1 MADKRAD
8 LKKFWP
14 LRLDAEIL
22 HPGANGGMRQNMIRE
37 VAEIAVKDGTEA
49 EFVAAVEKAVPIF
62 RAAKGCSAMRLEKVV
77 ETPGLFRLIVLWE
90 TLEDHTVTFRGS
102 EGFQAWRGL
111 VGPFFAQPP
120 RVDHSEMAV
129 AGFGE
134 A

>member
-1 MADKRAD
+1 
-8 LKKFWP
+8 
-14 LRLDAEIL
+14 
-22 HPGANGGMRQNMIRE
+22 MIRE